1 MNDTPDFIRQFLQ
14 TDTKMDYP
22 FQIACVHAAAPFPQ
36 KKSQKM
42 CLWGRGR
49 LYTS

>member
-1 MNDTPDFIRQFLQ
+1 
-14 TDTKMDYP
+14 MDYP

-42 CLWGRGR
+42 CLWGEGATVHK
-49 LYTS
+49 LVSDG